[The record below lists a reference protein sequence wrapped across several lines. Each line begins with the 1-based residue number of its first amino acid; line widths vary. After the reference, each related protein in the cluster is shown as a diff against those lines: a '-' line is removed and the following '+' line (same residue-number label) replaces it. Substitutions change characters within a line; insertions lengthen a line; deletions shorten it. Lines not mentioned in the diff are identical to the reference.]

1 MSPDSEQHAKEG
13 PGRIARARERL
24 RDRFLAEI
32 EGRARGARARP
43 DSGNPGEEASG
54 GKPRTR
60 PWMGSAVTGAVVLG
74 SSVVFGFFET
84 ALGAAAAY
92 GAYKAQKLGGND
104 DNKSQG

>member
-1 MSPDSEQHAKEG
+1 
-13 PGRIARARERL
+13 
-24 RDRFLAEI
+24 
-32 EGRARGARARP
+32 
-43 DSGNPGEEASG
+43 
-54 GKPRTR
+54 
-60 PWMGSAVTGAVVLG
+60 MGSAVTGAVVLG